1 MEDACF
7 GQLLEPNYKDCI
19 KKFMAAYRSLGI
31 SIPLK
36 VNMFKYLSYI
46 IDILYQVHLLETH
59 VEEFLQSKG
68 EVAGLGFWSE
78 QAMESCH
85 HDFKLEYEK
94 AKIYEDSPELL
105 EKLRCLVVRY
115 NGKHL

>member
-1 MEDACF
+1 M
-7 GQLLEPNYKDCI
+7 
-19 KKFMAAYRSLGI
+19 
-31 SIPLK
+31 LK
-36 VNMFKYLSYI
+36 QLSYI

-85 HDFKLEYEK
+85 NNFKLEYEK
-94 AKIYEDSPELL
+94 AKICEDSPEFL
-105 EKLRCLVVRY
+105 EKLKYLIAQY
-115 NGKHL
+115 NRKHL

>member
-1 MEDACF
+1 M
-7 GQLLEPNYKDCI
+7 L
-19 KKFMAAYRSLGI
+19 
-31 SIPLK
+31 
-36 VNMFKYLSYI
+36 KYLSYI
-46 IDILYQVHLLETH
+46 IDVLYQVHLLETH

-85 HDFKLEYEK
+85 HDFKLEYK
-94 AKIYEDSPELL
+94 KDKLCEDSPEFL
-105 EKLRCLVVRY
+105 ETLRCRVVLY